1 MCLAAI
7 AWNVHPRYRAIV
19 IANRDEYHARSSA
32 ALAPW
37 EEAADILA
45 GRDLQAGGTW
55 FGMDRRRRLGLVTNY
70 REPARP
76 RRNAPTR
83 GRLVSDFLRAGD
95 DPELYLEQLA
105 DDSPGYA
112 GFNLL
117 LADHEGLWYAT
128 NRAEP
133 FARRL
138 DAGVH
143 LVSNHVLDTPWPK
156 VRRLRAALEHW
167 LSATEAYEAGTHY
180 GSAADQATIDTSALW
195 AALAD
200 RECAPPTELPR
211 TGLTAE
217 WELQLSAPFVQHGGY
232 GTRCSTLLLLGHDG
246 SVDIEERSFDMTGE
260 PAGTAKWRLRANEWV

>member
-37 EEAADILA
+37 EEAADVLA

-55 FGMDRRRRLGLVTNY
+55 FGMDRRRRIGLVTNF

-95 DPELYLEQLA
+95 DAVRYLEKLA

-133 FARRL
+133 FVRRL

-156 VRRLRAALEHW
+156 VRRLRGALEHW
-167 LSATEAYEAGTHY
+167 LSADP
-180 GSAADQATIDTSALW
+180 STIDTSALW

-200 RECAPPTELPR
+200 RECAPPTDLPR

-217 WELQLSAPFVQHGGY
+217 WELRLSAPFVQHGNY

-246 SVDIEERSFDMTGE
+246 SVDIEERSFDMAGE
-260 PAGTAKWRLRANEWV
+260 PAGTAKWRLRADEWV